1 MQVFSVKVLT
11 YNSNCYQKKRK
22 IKYASPGTLF
32 QAASVSRVSTID
44 VKRGFPGQIE
54 NLMKFGDYSEGK
66 GAFLTRLEVIKSDKL
81 ISR

>member
-1 MQVFSVKVLT
+1 MT

-44 VKRGFPGQIE
+44 VKRGLQGQIE

-66 GAFLTRLEVIKSDKL
+66 GSILNKTGSYKVR
-81 ISR
+81 